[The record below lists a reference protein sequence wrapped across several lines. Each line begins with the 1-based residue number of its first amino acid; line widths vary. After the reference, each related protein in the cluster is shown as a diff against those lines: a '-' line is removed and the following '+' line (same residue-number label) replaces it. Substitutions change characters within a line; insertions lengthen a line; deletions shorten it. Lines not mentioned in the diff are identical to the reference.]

1 MERTDRPRRVRTRV
15 PSSRVSMIDFMT
27 MIIDCQDC
35 LVSMSWFMRNVLA
48 RDSLKLETICWIWVA
63 SSSASVSSSSEA
75 ASSEAE
81 AASSSSSSS
90 SSSLFLL
97 LCAQSSSEFS
107 SSSVPLLVSGFF
119 RLKIN
124 ENELVKVNFIS
135 SN

>member
-81 AASSSSSSS
+81 AVSSSSSS

-97 LCAQSSSEFS
+97 LSAQSSSEFS

-124 ENELVKVNFIS
+124 ENELIQVNFIS

>member
-1 MERTDRPRRVRTRV
+1 MWKKQMERTDRPRRVRTRV

-81 AASSSSSSS
+81 AVSSS

-97 LCAQSSSEFS
+97 LSAQSSSEFS
-107 SSSVPLLVSGFF
+107 SSSVPLLVSAFF

-124 ENELVKVNFIS
+124 ENEFLL
-135 SN
+135 